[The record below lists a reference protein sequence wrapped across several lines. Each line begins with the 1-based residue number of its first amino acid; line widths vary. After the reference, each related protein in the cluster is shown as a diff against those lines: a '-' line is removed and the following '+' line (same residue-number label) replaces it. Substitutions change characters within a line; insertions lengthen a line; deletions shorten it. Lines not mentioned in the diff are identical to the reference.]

1 MATKKE
7 IIGEILELRQE
18 NEDLRSG
25 LREIRDDIDELLEKD
40 EDEDDE

>member
-25 LREIRDDIDELLEKD
+25 LREIRDDIEELL
-40 EDEDDE
+40 